1 MSEINSG
8 NMKLFNRPFYSQKIK
23 PYIGKGLIKVLT
35 GQRRVGKSYIMLQIM
50 NEIAKENASANIIW
64 INKEKSE
71 FSFIRNDQTFSDYV
85 STKLITGKDNFLF
98 VDEIQEIEG
107 FENVLRSL
115 QANNDCDIFC
125 TGSNANLLS
134 GELSTFLSG
143 RYIEFHIYSLSY
155 TEFLIFHAL
164 SDSDESLMKY
174 FTYGGLPHLAHLSL
188 NDDLVVEYLQNI
200 YSTILLKDIVA
211 RENIRNVDFLENLS
225 AYLADSV
232 GSLFSAQS
240 ISKYLK
246 SQHTQMS
253 TSAILSY
260 LRAMGNAFI
269 VNKVQRYDIRGKRKF
284 ELNEKYYFEDIGL
297 RNSLSGVNINKDIQK
312 LMENAVF
319 LQLKMLGYKVF
330 VGKFDSCEIDFVGQ
344 KNNKTI
350 YIQVAYMLLNEET
363 KKREFGNLKLIAD
376 NYPKYVVSLD
386 PFNSG
391 SDYEGIKHI
400 HLREFLKMTIVDFE

>member
-1 MSEINSG
+1 
-8 NMKLFNRPFYSQKIK
+8 MKLIDRPFYSQKIK

-35 GQRRVGKSYIMLQIM
+35 GQRRVGKSYVMMQVM
-50 NEIAKENASANIIW
+50 NEIAKDNPSANIIW

-71 FSFIRNDQTFSDYV
+71 FNFIRDDQTFSDYV
-85 STKLITGKDNFLF
+85 LAKLIIGKDNYLF
-98 VDEIQEIEG
+98 VDEIQEIKG

-155 TEFLIFHAL
+155 TEFLTFHVL
-164 SDSDESLMKY
+164 PDSDESLMQY

-188 NDDLVVEYLQNI
+188 NDALATEYLQNI

-253 TSAILSY
+253 TSAILNY
-260 LRAMGNAFI
+260 LRAMCNAFI

-330 VGKFDSCEIDFVGQ
+330 VGKFDSYEIDFVGQ
-344 KNNKTI
+344 KNNQTI
-350 YIQVAYMLLNEET
+350 YIQVAYILLNEET
-363 KKREFGNLKLIAD
+363 KQREFGNLKLIDD

-400 HLREFLKMTIVDFE
+400 HLREFLKMTVSDFE